1 MKGGYGFRGPK
12 YGAYGGG
19 KNGGYYNPKGGQP
32 WGMNGKGA
40 WGGAG
45 SWGNTGGGYGGDG
58 GGKGAIK
65 ELCGMMA
72 YQMEREM
79 WKEEKKEWDEYE
91 KKQED
96 ERKEREKRRVEEMDR
111 FKEEMRQSSASVA
124 TSIKESVTEA
134 FKSVKEEVGE
144 ALGTINGQDGGG
156 GAAVQTPAVKRR
168 LSFSD
173 PNSGSVRAA
182 AKAKMARPRA
192 SGGLSALVAASGSTG
207 RHQNVIPPIDEADW
221 KDFVFTRAKAEDLV
235 LTLSLTSNPKE
246 IAGLGFMEACDVIGD
261 PMNGDVNEWKSWYE
275 DVFGEAPKARWSK
288 VAIISAIV
296 ARHLEESP

>member
-1 MKGGYGFRGPK
+1 MKGGYGFRGPRS
-12 YGAYGGG
+12 GAYGGG
-19 KNGGYYNPKGGQP
+19 KNGGYYNPKGGS
-32 WGMNGKGA
+32 WGMNGKGS
-40 WGGAG
+40 WGGSS
-45 SWGNTGGGYGGDG
+45 SWGNTGGGYGSDG

-65 ELCGMMA
+65 DLCGMMA
-72 YQMEREM
+72 YKMEQEM

-134 FKSVKEEVGE
+134 FKSVKEEVSD
-144 ALGTINGQDGGG
+144 ALGNLNGPDGSA
-156 GAAVQTPAVKRR
+156 GAALQTPAAKRR
-168 LSFSD
+168 LSFTD
-173 PNSGSVRAA
+173 TGSVRAA
-182 AKAKMARPRA
+182 AKAKMRPRVSIG
-192 SGGLSALVAASGSTG
+192 SGGPLVASGSTG

-221 KDFVFTRAKAEDLV
+221 KDFVFSRGKAEDVV
-235 LTLSLTSNPKE
+235 LTLALTSNPME
-246 IAGLGFMEACDVIGD
+246 LAGLGLMEACEVIGD
-261 PMNGDVNEWKSWYE
+261 PVNGDMNEWKSWYE
-275 DVFGEAPKARWSK
+275 DVFNEAPKARWSK